1 MTDTAVLG
9 MAIGIPV
16 AVLLIVLLVILLI
29 CCFCPAAC
37 ACCACAAC
45 CGRRDKEDNRVM
57 DLDSV
62 QGDTSGLRLGLT
74 LS

>member
-1 MTDTAVLG
+1 MLG

-45 CGRRDKEDNRVM
+45 CGRRDKEDNRVRGRPHSM
-57 DLDSV
+57 PSLEGV
-62 QGDTSGLRLGLT
+62 MEKMTM
-74 LS
+74 